1 MSDQP
6 PGTASRV
13 DGADNAPSLTQTI
26 LAWLRS
32 LGGGPTL
39 HAEGVADPLA
49 ALVRS
54 SDQPTS
60 IDPEERLML
69 MNILKLDELKVGEV
83 MVPRAD
89 IVALEA
95 LATLDEAMT
104 LIRKEMHSRIPVY
117 RDTLDHIIGM
127 VHVKDLIGQVHSRSF
142 DLGKVMRKSLFVPP
156 SMSVRDLLAKMRASR
171 IHLAIVVDEY
181 GGTDGLVTIEDL
193 VEEIVGEISDE
204 HDEVEAPLLVTLA
217 NGAIEADARLP
228 IADLERHF
236 GLKLRDEERE
246 ETIDTVGGLVA
257 ALMGHVPRTGERVHH
272 PSGVELEVID
282 ADLRRVKRL
291 RVRASGEVAASG
303 T

>member
-13 DGADNAPSLTQTI
+13 DGAENAPTLTQTI

-32 LGGGPTL
+32 LGGGPTPP
-39 HAEGVADPLA
+39 AEGATDPLA
-49 ALVRS
+49 ALVQS
-54 SDQPTS
+54 SNQPSS

-95 LATLDEAMT
+95 QATLDEAMT

-127 VHVKDLIGQVHSRSF
+127 VHVKDLIGQVHSRTF

-193 VEEIVGEISDE
+193 VEEIVGEIRDE

-257 ALMGHVPRTGERVHH
+257 ALMGHVPRTGERVRH

>member
-13 DGADNAPSLTQTI
+13 DGAENAPSLTQTI

-32 LGGGPTL
+32 LGGGPSS
-39 HAEGVADPLA
+39 HAEGGADPLA
-49 ALVRS
+49 ALVQS
-54 SDQPTS
+54 SDQPNS

-95 LATLDEAMT
+95 QATLDEAMT

-127 VHVKDLIGQVHSRSF
+127 VHVKDLIGQVHSRTF

-181 GGTDGLVTIEDL
+181 GGTDGLITIEDL

-257 ALMGHVPRTGERVHH
+257 ALMGHVPRTGERVQH

-291 RVRASGEVAASG
+291 RVRTSGEVAASG

>member
-6 PGTASRV
+6 PGTASRG
-13 DGADNAPSLTQTI
+13 DGAANAPSLTRTI
-26 LAWLRS
+26 LAWLRN
-32 LGGGPTL
+32 LGAGPAS
-39 HAEGVADPLA
+39 HAESATDPLT
-49 ALVRS
+49 ALVQS

-95 LATLDEAMT
+95 QATLDEAMT

-142 DLGKVMRKSLFVPP
+142 DLGKIMRKSLFVPP

-171 IHLAIVVDEY
+171 LHLAIVVDEY

-193 VEEIVGEISDE
+193 VEEIVGEIRDE
-204 HDEVEAPLLVTLA
+204 HDEVEAPLLVALA

-257 ALMGHVPRTGERVHH
+257 ALMGHVPRTGERVQH
-272 PSGVELEVID
+272 PNGVELEVID
-282 ADLRRVKRL
+282 ADLRRAKRL